1 MRRKRSFY
9 KKSISTVLIFS
20 MICGLMTGCGKNKNT
35 DNDSILSEASKASK
49 DYVFKSET
57 IDVGIGDHAD
67 IRNVYLVGDRVYVS
81 AYTYSD
87 DSYTVCSFNTDGSD
101 AQKFALPQSDNESY
115 GDLAF
120 DDNGDI
126 YILYSKYFW
135 DEEEEYIEEN
145 EEQAESNED
154 ESAEE
159 ASEEDGE
166 EETTETEAETE
177 TAAEEKILVDDSSI
191 TGPAYDSEDQAY
203 LVKFDKNGNKQDM
216 ISLKEYMADGYFS
229 SGGMVNINGTIV
241 ISSNFGL
248 IAYTK
253 DAGLKPILE
262 MESDDN
268 ELQGKSLELVPG
280 SDGKLYVSYYSDN
293 EGKQI
298 REFDIDTKKFGE
310 PVSVGVKSYVD
321 SSFLPGNGYTF
332 YLSTDESI
340 FGFDVAKN
348 EKVKLLNYI
357 DSDIQVS
364 YSISNMVALSDK
376 EFIAV
381 LPDEDYNYHLE
392 RLTKVPAS
400 EVKDKKIITLGG
412 YYVDYSVRTAAVNF
426 NKNSDEYKIKIVDYS
441 SYDSEDDYG
450 AGSTR
455 FNLDIASGNV
465 PDIMLFGVENPVD
478 SYINKGLFLDLTD
491 YFAKDPDISEE
502 DLLPNVVEACKTNG
516 KLYKIIPSFFV
527 TSVITKTKYLEGKET
542 LSFKDCEKLIK
553 DSGADKQWAFGM
565 QTRNGFLETG
575 LALSGNKYIDWEN
588 KKCNFN
594 SDSFIEF
601 LEYAA
606 NLKEDFKDEDYDY
619 YKESFYRN
627 GKALFHVAYVQEF
640 RYYKRYKQAIFGDD
654 ISFIGFPNDM
664 GVNCSVLFPEMT
676 IAISARSANKD
687 GAWSFVKTLFSEEAQ
702 NKIEYNFPVRKSS
715 FERLAQEATKKPYWM
730 DGDKKEEYDDTYY
743 LDDQEIIVD
752 PLTQEELKKLED
764 FIGSVTLIYS
774 ENSNINAIIEEE
786 ASAFFSGQKSAQE
799 VADIIQSR
807 LTIYV
812 NENS

>member
-35 DNDSILSEASKASK
+35 DDDSILSEASKASK
-49 DYVFKSET
+49 DYVFKAET
-57 IDVGIGDHAD
+57 MDVGIGDHAD

-87 DSYTVCSFNTDGSD
+87 NSYIVCSFNTDGSD
-101 AQKFALPQSDNESY
+101 VQKFSLSQSDNESY

-135 DEEEEYIEEN
+135 DEETEYIEED

-166 EETTETEAETE
+166 EETTETEAETG

-191 TGPAYDSEDQAY
+191 IGPAYDSEDQAY

-268 ELQGKSLELVPG
+268 ELKGKSLELVPG
-280 SDGKLYVSYYSDN
+280 SDGKLYVSYYSDDD
-293 EGKQI
+293 GKQI

-310 PVSVGVKSYVD
+310 PVSVGLKSYVD

-752 PLTQEELKKLED
+752 PLTQEELKELED